1 MFRALRRMP
10 FFKVLAVAKIALL
23 APASLKG
30 LDAGDRRRM
39 SEIVHHGR
47 HMDRSEREELRRL
60 LGKLDPRALQPRRP
74 RRSHPCRCLAGWV
87 DVLRVEGGG
96 RRRLEGETGPGEDVL
111 PAVALLP
118 EADADADPGTAALE
132 LFLESRLVL
141 GGAVA
146 GSRQYHG

>member
-60 LGKLDPRALQPRRP
+60 LGKLDPRAFAAATAEAFSPVPLPRR
-74 RRSHPCRCLAGWV
+74 L
-87 DVLRVEGGG
+87 GG
-96 RRRLEGETGPGEDVL
+96 RSKG
-111 PAVALLP
+111 
-118 EADADADPGTAALE
+118 
-132 LFLESRLVL
+132 
-141 GGAVA
+141 
-146 GSRQYHG
+146 